1 MDVSIVIVNYNTFE
15 DTCNCIQSIYEQTK
29 DIEFEIIVVDNQS
42 SSFNPQEFKNLFPN
56 INLII
61 SAENGGFAKGNNQG
75 IEIAKGKYVLLL
87 NPDTILKNNAIY
99 YLWKEMEMDSTI
111 GISTCHLEYGNGKTQ
126 FTARKLRTISWELL
140 QLTQLYRF
148 FPKGKREE
156 KMLHHYFPHNRKMEC
171 DWVSGACMLIRM
183 EAINKLPQQQ
193 LSDIFFMYVED
204 ALWCWQ
210 IKQLGYNVMFFPE
223 GRIVHYEHK
232 SLDKEKLKRLYN
244 VINTNTLIFSK
255 QYYKGIKWYI
265 FASIYLFK
273 QKLINIFR

>member
-15 DTCNCIQSIYEQTK
+15 DTCNCIHSIYQLTK

-42 SSFNPQEFKNLFPN
+42 TNFNPQEFKNLFPN

-99 YLWKEMEMDSTI
+99 FLWKEMERDSTI

-156 KMLHHYFPHNRKMEC
+156 KMLHHYFPHDRKMEC

-183 EAINKLPQQQ
+183 EAINKLPQQH

-210 IKQLGYNVMFFPE
+210 IKQLGYKIMFFPE

-232 SLDKEKLKRLYN
+232 SLDKEK
-244 VINTNTLIFSK
+244 
-255 QYYKGIKWYI
+255 IKATI
-265 FASIYLFK
+265 
-273 QKLINIFR
+273 QCN

>member
-42 SSFNPQEFKNLFPN
+42 TKFNPQEFKNLFPT

-61 SAENGGFAKGNNQG
+61 SSENGGFAKGNNQG

-156 KMLHHYFPHNRKMEC
+156 KMLHYYFPHDRKMEC

>member
-15 DTCNCIQSIYEQTK
+15 DTCNCIHSIYEQTK

-42 SSFNPQEFKNLFPN
+42 TKHNPKEFKIVFPN
-56 INLII
+56 VSLII

-75 IEIAKGKYVLLL
+75 IAIAKGKYVLLL

-99 YLWKEMEMDSTI
+99 YLWKEMEKDATL
-111 GISTCHLEYGNGKTQ
+111 GIATCHLEYANGSTQ
-126 FTARKLRTISWELL
+126 FTARKFRTISWELL
-140 QLTQLYRF
+140 QLTQLFRF
-148 FPKGKREE
+148 FSKERKEA
-156 KMLHHYFPHNRKMEC
+156 KMLHHYFPHDREMEC
-171 DWVSGACMLIRM
+171 DWVSGACMMVRM
-183 EAINKLPQQQ
+183 GAIGKLPEKK
-193 LSDIFFMYVED
+193 LYEIFFMYED

-210 IKQLGYNVMFFPE
+210 IKELGYRVKFFPE

-232 SLDKEKLKRLYN
+232 SLDKEKLRRLYN

-255 QYYKGIKWYI
+255 QYYKGIRWFT
-265 FASIYLFK
+265 FACIYLFK

>member
-42 SSFNPQEFKNLFPN
+42 SKFNPQEFKNLFPT

-111 GISTCHLEYGNGKTQ
+111 GISTCHLEYGDGK
-126 FTARKLRTISWELL
+126 
-140 QLTQLYRF
+140 
-148 FPKGKREE
+148 
-156 KMLHHYFPHNRKMEC
+156 HN
-171 DWVSGACMLIRM
+171 
-183 EAINKLPQQQ
+183 LP
-193 LSDIFFMYVED
+193 
-204 ALWCWQ
+204 
-210 IKQLGYNVMFFPE
+210 LG
-223 GRIVHYEHK
+223 
-232 SLDKEKLKRLYN
+232 S
-244 VINTNTLIFSK
+244 
-255 QYYKGIKWYI
+255 
-265 FASIYLFK
+265 
-273 QKLINIFR
+273 

>member
-15 DTCNCIQSIYEQTK
+15 DTCNCIHSIYEKTK

-42 SSFNPQEFKNLFPN
+42 SSFNPQEFKNLFPT

-111 GISTCHLEYGNGKTQ
+111 GISTCHLEYGDGKIQ
-126 FTARKLRTISWELL
+126 YTARKLRTISWELL

-148 FPKGKREE
+148 FPRGKREE
-156 KMLHHYFPHNRKMEC
+156 KMLHHYFPHNRAVEC

-210 IKQLGYNVMFFPE
+210 IKLLGYKIMFFPE